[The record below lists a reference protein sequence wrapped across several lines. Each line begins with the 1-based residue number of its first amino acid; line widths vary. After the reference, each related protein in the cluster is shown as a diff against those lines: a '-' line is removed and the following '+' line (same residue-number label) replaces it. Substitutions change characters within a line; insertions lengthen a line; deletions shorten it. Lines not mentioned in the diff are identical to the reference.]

1 MQGIGRQRATCVLD
15 LSFSIC
21 SWASRCPAFQYRGS
35 ELSKGEPSVVK
46 VKQLYKSEFQLKD
59 HQKPQTRG
67 LGVLFLPTPKRM
79 GLNSLSYRPDTGT
92 KFPHSPVSRLWPWS
106 VQRKRER

>member
-1 MQGIGRQRATCVLD
+1 M
-15 LSFSIC
+15 
-21 SWASRCPAFQYRGS
+21 
-35 ELSKGEPSVVK
+35 K

-79 GLNSLSYRPDTGT
+79 GLNSLSYSPDTGT

>member
-46 VKQLYKSEFQLKD
+46 VKQLYKSEFQLKG

-79 GLNSLSYRPDTGT
+79 GLNSLSYSPDTGT

>member
-46 VKQLYKSEFQLKD
+46 VKQLCKSEFQLKD

-79 GLNSLSYRPDTGT
+79 GLNSLSYSPDTGT